1 MKLHEGQNKEL
12 EITMVGNEIIVKTR
26 KDVSNDTIKKQQ
38 TEFIINSL
46 VLLVSGIALGIC
58 ITYLTIKN

>member
-38 TEFIINSL
+38 TEFIKDSL
-46 VLLVSGIALGIC
+46 FLLALGIALGIC